1 MVKTRTPPILSL
13 SFRLISDR
21 QRAWAQRNSVRVDRR
36 CRVAELAENLFQDLR
51 PETRKEYQDAD
62 GNELEDKFSALYSSA
77 AIVCNVFDYWRA
89 RPERVGACFEMS
101 AATGMG
107 FERKHSL
114 FDDLISGYSSD
125 PLRRVPNIDVEL
137 NGQRGSDNLVIECKF
152 TEPFVKYEE
161 THRPFTSTYFRSEAE
176 PIWAGLSST
185 RELATQINRG
195 LGIFERLDATQLIKT
210 GLACQRRFGPG
221 CWRFVY
227 LWYEV
232 THSGHMT
239 EECGVLTAELTRFR
253 ELTHGE
259 LPVSGMTWQE
269 LFNRIEA
276 GADPNDSRYTAY
288 LRDRYFEHA

>member
-1 MVKTRTPPILSL
+1 MHGLSETAFELTGDAAWQNLQRTYSKTFDQRPVRSTKTPTVMNWKTNSRLSIRPQPL
-13 SFRLISDR
+13 FVTYSTIGEPV
-21 QRAWAQRNSVRVDRR
+21 RN
-36 CRVAELAENLFQDLR
+36 A
-51 PETRKEYQDAD
+51 
-62 GNELEDKFSALYSSA
+62 LEH
-77 AIVCNVFDYWRA
+77 VQ
-89 RPERVGACFEMS
+89 MS

-114 FDDLISGYSSD
+114 FDDLISGYSSN

-195 LGIFERLDATQLIKT
+195 LEIFERLDATQLIKT

-253 ELTHGE
+253 ELTYGE

-276 GADPNDSRYTAY
+276 VADPNDSRYTAY
-288 LRDRYFEHA
+288 LRDRYFDHA